1 MQNKNGDDGNGTRLM
16 KSISKGNSINSTHQ
30 IEQIIAAMNVYAQ
43 HMKSMQELNEVEH
56 KTEEYGKPGKKEEE
70 NPGKD

>member
-1 MQNKNGDDGNGTRLM
+1 MQNKNGDDGNSTRL
-16 KSISKGNSINSTHQ
+16 INSTHQ

-43 HMKSMQELNEVEH
+43 HMKSMQEPNEVEQ
-56 KTEEYGKPGKKEEE
+56 KEEYGKPGKKEKE

>member
-1 MQNKNGDDGNGTRLM
+1 MQNKNGDDGNNTRL
-16 KSISKGNSINSTHQ
+16 INSTHQ

-43 HMKSMQELNEVEH
+43 HMKSMQEPNEVEQ
-56 KTEEYGKPGKKEEE
+56 KEEYGKPGKKEKE